1 MDLTIGVGTNVLG
14 MGGALWLVGL
24 VGSMAWTI
32 AYVAFGVALFII
44 GSLAYRRWRKG
55 ETLWSVLFRYG
66 STRQYRAGFAPPATA
81 QDAMDQLLEEMNV
94 TKKTAEGV
102 LKRVE
107 SDVKGEY
114 AVGVQMVKTA
124 TENLPMAIT
133 NVVSDVLV
141 PRLTTA
147 ANAIVSNLTD
157 ANPDRTPAPV
167 TSNADTT
174 SQAITVRGVIINRI
188 DKYTASVTDEVE
200 KVTAA
205 AVASELRTN
214 ILTANID
221 NLYNSGK
228 DILPESPAPT
238 LADFITAG
246 CVRMAGVMLT
256 TASIHNDAARVDA
269 LTHIIDAM
277 SRSTADAAPAI
288 APATSTETEAAQ

>member
-1 MDLTIGVGTNVLG
+1 MDLTIGVGSNV
-14 MGGALWLVGL
+14 MGVSGALWLLGV

-81 QDAMDQLLEEMNV
+81 QDAMDQLLEEINV

-157 ANPDRTPAPV
+157 TNRTPAPV

-256 TASIHNDAARVDA
+256 TASIHNDTARVDA
-269 LTHIIDAM
+269 MTHVIDAM
-277 SRSTADAAPAI
+277 SRSTADAEPTI
-288 APATSTETEAAQ
+288 STTEAAQ